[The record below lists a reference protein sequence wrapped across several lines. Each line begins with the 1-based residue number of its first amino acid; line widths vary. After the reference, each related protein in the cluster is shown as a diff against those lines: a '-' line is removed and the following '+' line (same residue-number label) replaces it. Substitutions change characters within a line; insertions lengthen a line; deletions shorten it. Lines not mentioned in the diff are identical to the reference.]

1 MTNIINLLP
10 CPFCGHAHPV
20 DDQMDVIYP
29 TGAWREIDYGYGDV
43 YITYFPYYQREPTDG
58 LVWSIHCVE
67 CSGGCGASI
76 DGHSKE
82 EVIKKWNTRVDKS

>member
-10 CPFCGHAHPV
+10 CPFCGHTHPV
-20 DDQMDVIYP
+20 DDQADVIYP
-29 TGAWREIDYGYGDV
+29 TGAWREVNEGY
-43 YITYFPYYQREPTDG
+43 IIYFPYYQREPDDG

-67 CSGGCGASI
+67 CSGGCGAEIS
-76 DGHSKE
+76 GNTKE